1 MSERMRDLFADPAP
15 TVVDDPYLS
24 LPLHGL
30 HLIEASAGTGK
41 TYTLA
46 LLFLRLLLERRLE
59 VDQILVVT
67 FTRPATGELRDRIR
81 GRLRDC
87 LDLLDGRG
95 PDDPL
100 LAALVGS
107 IPADQARPLLA
118 DAMVR
123 MDEAAIL
130 TIHGFCQ
137 RVLQENAFEAG
148 GLFETEVMEQE
159 DELRREV
166 IEDFWRNR
174 FYGVTVAEAAWAANI
189 WGEPAGLLARLGRAS
204 TALAVEIVP
213 KVEACEIESLR
224 LQSRE
229 RLTEVRSQW
238 PRVRTAMV
246 ELLTTHPCLLRNE
259 STYRLADRVP
269 ELISAMDWLAAGSE
283 LPFLLPGGID
293 RLCAGVMAGHLRK
306 RCAEPPDH
314 PFCTLFEQ
322 FHHSHGRYLQL
333 LAVQVMGAARD
344 YLLDELDRRK
354 ERQGVMAF
362 DDMLTRLGRALDLPH
377 SGDRL
382 AAALFRRY
390 PAALVD
396 EFQDTD
402 PVQYH
407 LFSRIYNREGGT
419 LFMIGDPKQAIY
431 AFRGADIFTYIRAR
445 HDTPEANRSTMATNF
460 RSTPA
465 MVDAVNTLFGR
476 RPDAFVFHAD
486 IPFHPV
492 QATPNRAQPLL
503 VDGQPASPL
512 TALLLD
518 SSRLAVGP
526 GKAINKDKA
535 TQASAAFCADEIRTL
550 LELAAAGRAT
560 LGNRALTAGDIAI
573 LAPTHT
579 TAEAMRQALRIRG
592 LQSVSL
598 LQQSVFATDEAR
610 QLTLVLAA
618 LLDLSDATGVR
629 AGLATD
635 LFGLD
640 AARLHA
646 FKEGDAGWQAQL
658 EQLAGYQRLWRDHG
672 FLAMFHQLLAEQ
684 RVTLRLTARTEGT
697 RALTNYLHLA
707 ELLQESPAARHGM
720 AGLLRW
726 LRQQRQA
733 PGDKVESQLIRLEDD
748 EQLIRIVTIH
758 RAKGLEFPVVALPFL
773 WAVREPQKNDLML
786 FHDRKSARLIL
797 DLGAGNEEHQALQR
811 EEALAEHLRL
821 LYVAVTRAK
830 SCCLLCWGRVNGM
843 ERTGLAHL
851 LHAGRRPAD
860 DTELLADLD
869 RLNLTRRIL
878 ACKTM
883 PETFSQTR
891 MATLSPTVTL
901 AARTFAGRIP
911 VGWGM
916 TSYSRLIAGAATDRD
931 HDQQAATRPLA
942 APTDFDDIF
951 CFPRGPAAGTCLHTL
966 LERLDPTRPATA
978 QEELVRTTLTLA
990 GIDLRWLP
998 ATLGWLD
1005 DLLAVPI
1012 ADGCR
1017 LCDLGPRHRIS
1028 ELAFFFPLE
1037 HLDLHAFN
1045 GLLASFG
1052 HAPLPAGT
1060 TGLQG
1065 LMKGFIDLVFRHQ
1078 GRYYLADYKSN
1089 HLGPDLDHYG
1099 PERLQASMREHRY
1112 ALQYLIYTLALHRY
1126 LRQRVADYNYE
1137 THFGGIRYLFLRAM
1151 SPGNPPGTGIVA
1163 ARPEFRLIDGLDRC
1177 CRGLEVG

>member
-1 MSERMRDLFADPAP
+1 MSGIPEFDPTAP
-15 TVVDDPYLS
+15 LPGGTTVL
-24 LPLHGL
+24 
-30 HLIEASAGTGK
+30 EASAGTGK
-41 TYTLA
+41 THALA
-46 LLFLRLLLERRLE
+46 DLAVRLIAAGAGTIDRLLL
-59 VDQILVVT
+59 VT
-67 FTRPATGELRDRIR
+67 FSRNATRELRARVRSHLLLATAAAAPGEAR
-81 GRLRDC
+81 GRLEAAVAGFDAARVMTIHEFCAAMYPQLGILASADPSGSVLSDLTPLVRDVAG
-87 LDLLDGRG
+87 DLYVSRYAFDVREPPFPFQDDKQRG
-95 PDDPL
+95 VVSSGAL
-100 LAALVGS
+100 RLAADAVSFALRPIEPCDAEGSVAQRVDFAQQVREVAAERRRQLGVLTFDDQLVRLR
-107 IPADQARPLLA
+107 DTLA
-118 DAMVR
+118 DPITGSA
-123 MDEAAIL
+123 
-130 TIHGFCQ
+130 
-137 RVLQENAFEAG
+137 
-148 GLFETEVMEQE
+148 
-159 DELRREV
+159 
-166 IEDFWRNR
+166 
-174 FYGVTVAEAAWAANI
+174 
-189 WGEPAGLLARLGRAS
+189 
-204 TALAVEIVP
+204 
-213 KVEACEIESLR
+213 
-224 LQSRE
+224 SRE
-229 RLTEVRSQW
+229 RLRA
-238 PRVRTAMV
+238 RF
-246 ELLTTHPCLLRNE
+246 
-259 STYRLADRVP
+259 D
-269 ELISAMDWLAAGSE
+269 
-283 LPFLLPGGID
+283 
-293 RLCAGVMAGHLRK
+293 
-306 RCAEPPDH
+306 
-314 PFCTLFEQ
+314 
-322 FHHSHGRYLQL
+322 
-333 LAVQVMGAARD
+333 AV
-344 YLLDELDRRK
+344 
-354 ERQGVMAF
+354 
-362 DDMLTRLGRALDLPH
+362 
-377 SGDRL
+377 
-382 AAALFRRY
+382 
-390 PAALVD
+390 LVD

-402 PVQYH
+402 PVQWQILRL
-407 LFSRIYNREGGT
+407 LFDGHRR
-419 LFMIGDPKQAIY
+419 LVLIGDPKQAIY
-431 AFRGADIFTYIRAR
+431 AFLGADIFTYIRAR

-465 MVDAVNTLFGR
+465 MVDAVNILFGR
-476 RPDAFVFHAD
+476 RQDAFIFHAD

-503 VDGQPASPL
+503 VDGQSASPL
-512 TALLLD
+512 NALLLD

-550 LELAAAGRAT
+550 LELAAAGRAK
-560 LGNRALTAGDIAI
+560 LGDRALTAGDIAI

-610 QLTLVLAA
+610 QLTLVLTA

-640 AARLHA
+640 AAHLHA

-797 DLGAGNEEHQALQR
+797 DLGTGNEEHQALQR

-869 RLNLTRRIL
+869 RLDLTRRIL

-891 MATLSPTVTL
+891 MATPSPTVTL

-911 VGWGM
+911 IGWGM

-1037 HLDLHAFN
+1037 HLDLQSFN

-1126 LRQRVADYNYE
+1126 LRQRVADYHYE
-1137 THFGGIRYLFLRAM
+1137 THFGGVRYLFLRAM
-1151 SPGNPPGTGIVA
+1151 SPGNPPGSGIIA
-1163 ARPEFRLIDGLDRC
+1163 ARPEFLLIDGLDRC
-1177 CRGLEVG
+1177 CRGREVG